1 MAQIRTDHHPLEIES
16 GRYIKTARERRLCK
30 ICMLDTEDEY
40 HFVLKCD
47 RYTDLRNKYLP
58 NKYYMNPNLHKF
70 NMLFSSRSEDV
81 LLSLAKFIYY
91 ALERRSELLKSL
103 E

>member
-1 MAQIRTDHHPLEIES
+1 
-16 GRYIKTARERRLCK
+16 
-30 ICMLDTEDEY
+30 MLDTEEEY

-47 RYTDLRNKYLP
+47 SDNDLRNIYLP

-70 NMLFSSRSEDV
+70 NVLFSSRSEDV
-81 LLSLAKFIYY
+81 LFSLAKFIYY

-103 E
+103 V